1 MPNIEEQ
8 YQDALDYL
16 YRFIDYS
23 LKRNFRYT
31 ADKFNLERLHKFM
44 HYLGDPHKDYG
55 IIHVAGTKGKGSVSA
70 MCASVLAAE
79 GYKTGLYTSPHMVD
93 FTERV
98 QVNGQHIPKADLV
111 QAVNQLKPV
120 TEKVPEI
127 TTFELTTAMAFLYFS
142 QQDVDYVVLEVGLG
156 GRLDATN
163 IVDPLVSVIT
173 SISYDHIKILGNTLS
188 EIATEKAGIIKP
200 NVPVVISPQKEEARL
215 KLEQIAKKNNSPII
229 RVGRNYMY
237 AADNHSL
244 DGQTLLVWTPEEQPL
259 VDEFIESAGRAIWS
273 PTRLR
278 IPLLGF
284 HQVENAA
291 TAYAA
296 LKTIEKYG
304 VSLSQRAYREGFA
317 KVQWPGRME
326 ILRKHPPVVI
336 DSAHNR
342 YSALKLRQAMD
353 DYFPGL
359 PIILVFGASED
370 KDIEGMFHELMP
382 RVWRVITTESTHP
395 RSIEAEV
402 LARMAHRFGRP
413 AQAILPIE
421 DAIVTALEEA
431 GQESVLLVTGSIF
444 IAAAAR
450 DVLFKLLDKN
460 NSNNG
465 Q

>member
-1 MPNIEEQ
+1 MSLTEQQ

-16 YRFIDYS
+16 YSYIDYS

-31 ADKFNLERLHKFM
+31 ADKFNLDRLYKFM

-70 MCASVLAAE
+70 MCASVLTAE

-98 QVNGQHIPKADLV
+98 QVDGRHIPKEDLV
-111 QAVNQLKPV
+111 EIVEQLKPV

-142 QQDVDYVVLEVGLG
+142 QKNVDYVVLEVGLG

-163 IVDPLVSVIT
+163 IVEPLVSVIT
-173 SISYDHIKILGNTLS
+173 SISYDHVKILGNTLS

-200 NVPVVISPQKEEARL
+200 NIPVVISPQKEEARL
-215 KLEQIAKKNNSPII
+215 KIEQIAQEKNSPII
-229 RVGRNYMY
+229 RVGRDYLY
-237 AADNHSL
+237 AADSHSL
-244 DGQTLLVWTPEEQPL
+244 DGQTLLLWTPEEQPL
-259 VDEFIESAGRAIWS
+259 VDEFIESAGRTIWS

-291 TAYAA
+291 TAYAT
-296 LKTIEKYG
+296 LKTVEKYG

-317 KVQWPGRME
+317 RVQWPGRME
-326 ILRKHPPVVI
+326 IMRKQPPVVI

-382 RVWRVITTESTHP
+382 RVWRVITTESMHP
-395 RSIEAEV
+395 RSIDADS
-402 LARMAHRFGRP
+402 LAKIVHRFGRP
-413 AQAILPIE
+413 VQALLPIE
-421 DAIVTALEEA
+421 DALISALEEA
-431 GQESVLLVTGSIF
+431 GQESVVLVSGSIF

-450 DVLFKLLDKN
+450 DVLVKLLDNDK
-460 NSNNG
+460 SE
-465 Q
+465 

>member
-1 MPNIEEQ
+1 MIDVDQ
-8 YQDALDYL
+8 DYQDALDYL
-16 YRFIDYS
+16 YSFIDYS

-31 ADKFNLERLHKFM
+31 ADKFNLDRLHEFM
-44 HYLGDPHKDYG
+44 HYLGAPHKDYG
-55 IIHVAGTKGKGSVSA
+55 IIHIAGTKGKGSVSA

-98 QVNGQHIPKADLV
+98 QVNGQYIPKRDLV
-111 QAVNQLKPV
+111 EVVNQLKPV

-127 TTFELTTAMAFLYFS
+127 TTFELTTAMALLYFS
-142 QQDVDYVVLEVGLG
+142 QQDVDYAVLEVGLG

-173 SISYDHIKILGNTLS
+173 SISYDHVKILGNTLS

-200 NVPVVISPQKEEARL
+200 NIPVVISPQKEEAWQ
-215 KLEQIAKKNNSPII
+215 KLEEIAKKNNSPII
-229 RVGRNYMY
+229 RVGRNYLY

-244 DGQTLLVWTPEEQPL
+244 DGQSLLVWTPEEQPL
-259 VDEFIESAGRAIWS
+259 VDEFIESAGRDIWS
-273 PTRLR
+273 PMRFR

-291 TAYAA
+291 TAYAT

-304 VSLSQRAYREGFA
+304 VRLSQRSYQQGFA
-317 KVQWPGRME
+317 SVQWPGRME
-326 ILRKHPPVVI
+326 MLRKQPPIVI

-359 PIILVFGASED
+359 PIIMVFGASED

-382 RVWRVITTESTHP
+382 RVWRVITTESSHP
-395 RSIEAEV
+395 RSIEADY
-402 LARMAHRFGRP
+402 LASMAHRFGRP
-413 AQAILPIE
+413 AQALVPVE
-421 DAIVTALEEA
+421 DALVTALEEA

-450 DVLFKLLDKN
+450 NVLLKLFDTN
-460 NSNNG
+460 NS
-465 Q
+465 

>member
-1 MPNIEEQ
+1 MSFTEQQ

-16 YRFIDYS
+16 YSYIDYS

-31 ADKFNLERLHKFM
+31 ADKFNLDRLHKFM

-70 MCASVLAAE
+70 MCANVLSAE
-79 GYKTGLYTSPHMVD
+79 GYKTGLYTSPHLVD

-98 QVNGQHIPKADLV
+98 QVDGRHIPKEDLV
-111 QAVNQLKPV
+111 EIVEQLKPV

-127 TTFELTTAMAFLYFS
+127 TTFELTTAMALLYFS
-142 QQDVDYVVLEVGLG
+142 QQNVDYVVLEVGLG

-163 IVDPLVSVIT
+163 IVEPLVSVIT
-173 SISYDHIKILGNTLS
+173 SISYDHVKILGNTLS

-200 NVPVVISPQKEEARL
+200 NIPVVISPQKEEARL
-215 KLEQIAKKNNSPII
+215 KIEQIAQENNSPII
-229 RVGRNYMY
+229 RVGRDYLY
-237 AADNHSL
+237 AADSHSL
-244 DGQTLLVWTPEEQPL
+244 DGQTLLLWTPEEQPL
-259 VDEFIESAGRAIWS
+259 VDEFIESAGRTIWS

-291 TAYAA
+291 TAFAT
-296 LKTIEKYG
+296 LKTVEKYG
-304 VSLSQRAYREGFA
+304 VSLTQRAYREGFA
-317 KVQWPGRME
+317 RVQWPGRME
-326 ILRKHPPVVI
+326 IMRKQPPVVI

-395 RSIEAEV
+395 RSIDADS
-402 LARMAHRFGRP
+402 LAKIVHRFGRP
-413 AQAILPIE
+413 VQALLSIE
-421 DAIVTALEEA
+421 DALMSALEEA
-431 GQESVLLVTGSIF
+431 GQESVVLVSGSIF

-450 DVLFKLLDKN
+450 DVLVKLLENDK
-460 NSNNG
+460 SK
-465 Q
+465 